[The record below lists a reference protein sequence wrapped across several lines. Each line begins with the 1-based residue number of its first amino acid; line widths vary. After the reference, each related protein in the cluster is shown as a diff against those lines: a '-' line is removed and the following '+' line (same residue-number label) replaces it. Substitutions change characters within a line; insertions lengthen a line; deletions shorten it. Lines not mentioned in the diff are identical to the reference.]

1 MPYYRF
7 DEFELQTDL
16 FELRRNGD
24 LCPMEPQVFT
34 VLAYLVEHHDR
45 VVSKAELI
53 DHVWH
58 DRFISEAALTS
69 RLMAARK
76 VLGDSGQEQRYIKTV
91 HGRGYRFV
99 SEVAGPGTAISPAP
113 QADPPSS
120 ADPVQ
125 DIRFCTSA
133 DGTRIAYASTG
144 SGPPLVKAANWLSH
158 LEFDWESPV
167 WRHWMEELSRDFT
180 LARYDQRGCGLSD
193 WNVTDFSLEPFVS
206 DLEAVVDA
214 MQLEKFPLLG
224 ISQGGAVALAYAVR
238 HPERVTKLVLYGAY
252 AQGRLRRATTQD
264 EIDEHEALITLIRLC
279 WGRDD
284 PSFRQLFASGFIP
297 GASPEQHRW
306 FNDLCRVSTTPD
318 NAACF
323 RRAFGD
329 VDVTDLLPQ
338 VSCPTLVLHAMNEER
353 VPVSEGKRIAA
364 AIPGARFVPLQGR
377 NHILL
382 EDEPAWPRFLTELRT
397 FLAADQS

>member
-1 MPYYRF
+1 MPSYHF

-16 FELRRNGD
+16 FELRRNGE

-34 VLAYLVEHHDR
+34 VLAYLVEHRDR
-45 VVSKAELI
+45 VVSKTELT

-58 DRFISEAALTS
+58 DHFISEAALTS

-99 SEVAGPGTAISPAP
+99 ADVAGPGTAASRAP
-113 QADPPSS
+113 LADPASG

-125 DIRFCTSA
+125 EIRFCTSA

-144 SGPPLVKAANWLSH
+144 SGPPLVKAAHWLSH

-167 WRHWMEELSRDFT
+167 WRHWMVDLSRTFT
-180 LARYDQRGCGLSD
+180 LTRYDERGSGLSD
-193 WNVTDFSLEPFVS
+193 WNVTDFSLERFVS

-214 MQLEKFPLLG
+214 MQLEKFSLLG
-224 ISQGGAVALAYAVR
+224 ISQGGSVAITYAVR

-252 AQGRLRRATTQD
+252 AQGRLTRATSQD

-284 PSFRQLFASGFIP
+284 PSFRQLFASGFVP

-318 NAACF
+318 NAARF

-338 VSCPTLVLHAMNEER
+338 VRCPTLVLHAMNEER

-382 EDEPAWPRFLTELRT
+382 EDEPAWPRFLNEVRT
-397 FLAADQS
+397 FLATGES